1 MLNNDNIEYRTQR
14 DKIRNLGNNAKL
26 LCARTD
32 DSELIDLY
40 HDLLKNGIQ
49 IRSYTARDGIANLK
63 GQIKIDELNE
73 RLGLFV
79 LKTPQPPKCFCKSAQ
94 SNLFEITGIRNGY
107 LLEAVDQQFDKT
119 FSNSLHPVIR
129 CIALDLGGVY
139 FDGDID
145 QFYDYLWKNY
155 SISIKKSAKDR
166 LNIDDDL
173 MCGKITVR
181 EFITQRALKK
191 AALEK
196 LTEKDWEKILNQW
209 QNTWQPNP
217 KIRQVIISLSQFG
230 YNIIPFSNL
239 DQQNGEKYI
248 REHYLP
254 ECCTNYFFSYEQKK
268 PKPSKNAFIAFT
280 ELAKKKRYIQAPWQ
294 ILLIDDEIKNLESA
308 SAQEWEILQF
318 YNDSSPNA
326 VVELVQKL
334 KQMNILPEDYSV

>member
-1 MLNNDNIEYRTQR
+1 MFYETIEVIMLVVMLAVVTFFWFENDNSLWKALLFTVFTCGIFYLNIPNFLSVVEGTQVKNIFFSIPFTLYNTLGTIYIVCTNILLALIGIYLGKSKNNKLSRKKTKERFDHFSSDATKLKIIGRDLRFLLNNDNIEYRTQR
-14 DKIRNLGNNAKL
+14 EKIRNLGNNAKL

-63 GQIKIDELNE
+63 GQIKIDELNK
-73 RLGLFV
+73 RSGLFV
-79 LKTPQPPKCFCKSAQ
+79 LKTPQPPKYFCKSAQ

-145 QFYDYLWKNY
+145 QFYDYLWENY
-155 SISIKKSAKDR
+155 SITIKKRAKDR

-181 EFITQRALKK
+181 EFITQRALKSC
-191 AALEK
+191 
-196 LTEKDWEKILNQW
+196 
-209 QNTWQPNP
+209 
-217 KIRQVIISLSQFG
+217 VS
-230 YNIIPFSNL
+230 
-239 DQQNGEKYI
+239 
-248 REHYLP
+248 
-254 ECCTNYFFSYEQKK
+254 
-268 PKPSKNAFIAFT
+268 
-280 ELAKKKRYIQAPWQ
+280 
-294 ILLIDDEIKNLESA
+294 EIN
-308 SAQEWEILQF
+308 
-318 YNDSSPNA
+318 
-326 VVELVQKL
+326 
-334 KQMNILPEDYSV
+334 

>member
-1 MLNNDNIEYRTQR
+1 M
-14 DKIRNLGNNAKL
+14 
-26 LCARTD
+26 
-32 DSELIDLY
+32 S
-40 HDLLKNGIQ
+40 
-49 IRSYTARDGIANLK
+49 TA
-63 GQIKIDELNE
+63 
-73 RLGLFV
+73 
-79 LKTPQPPKCFCKSAQ
+79 P
-94 SNLFEITGIRNGY
+94 
-107 LLEAVDQQFDKT
+107 
-119 FSNSLHPVIR
+119 
-129 CIALDLGGVY
+129 
-139 FDGDID
+139 
-145 QFYDYLWKNY
+145 
-155 SISIKKSAKDR
+155 
-166 LNIDDDL
+166 
-173 MCGKITVR
+173 
-181 EFITQRALKK
+181 QRALKK